1 MLTEL
6 TASEAK
12 TWGDKVFAN
21 VPVAD
26 ELASH
31 FDHYLS
37 DHDFSHNTRRA
48 VANDVRKFALWFT
61 STNGEALTLAR
72 ITARD
77 VADFKDYLRRDMAQ
91 AVATVNRGL
100 VSLSRFLGWL
110 TDQGLIA
117 SNPAR
122 KVKELRHQRLAPRGL
137 DRATVRRLL
146 RELELRADTRGHA
159 IMSLLLYTGCRVGDV
174 VELELADVDTNK
186 KRVTFKHGKGG
197 KERTTPLPTPARQSL
212 EAYLGTRPPVPS
224 PKLFWGQRG
233 PLTTRGI
240 RSLCAKYGK
249 LLGVHLHPHAFRH
262 TMANKF
268 LQDTSNDLVSLAQ
281 ILGHES
287 LQTTRRYAQRS
298 EQQLA
303 DVAEKLN
310 Y

>member
-1 MLTEL
+1 MPTEL
-6 TASEAK
+6 TVSEAK
-12 TWGDKVFAN
+12 TWGDKVFAG

-26 ELASH
+26 ELPSL
-31 FDHYLS
+31 FDRYLA
-37 DHDFSHNTRRA
+37 DHDFAANTRRA
-48 VANDVRKFALWFT
+48 VANDLRKFVVWFT
-61 STNGEALTLAR
+61 STNGEALALAR

-77 VADFKDYLRRDMAQ
+77 VSDFKDWLRREQAH

-100 VSLSRFLGWL
+100 VSLRRFLGWL
-110 TDQGLIA
+110 ADQGHIA

-122 KVKELRHQRLAPRGL
+122 KVKELRHQRLAPKGL

-146 RELELRADTRGHA
+146 RELELRADARGHA
-159 IMSLLLYTGCRVGDV
+159 IFSLLLYTGARVGDV
-174 VELELADVDTNK
+174 VELELADVDLHK
-186 KRVTFKHGKGG
+186 KRVTFRHGKGG
-197 KERTTPLPTPARQSL
+197 KERTVPLPTPARQSL
-212 EAYLGTRPPVPS
+212 EAYLDTRPPVPS

-262 TMANKF
+262 TMAHRF
-268 LQDTSNDLVSLAQ
+268 LDSTSNDLVSLAQ

-287 LQTTRRYAQRS
+287 LQTTRRYAHRS

-303 DVAEKLN
+303 DVAEKLS

>member
-6 TASEAK
+6 TVNEVK
-12 TWGDKVFAN
+12 TWGDKVFAG

-26 ELASH
+26 ELPSL
-31 FDHYLS
+31 FDRYLS
-37 DHDFSHNTRRA
+37 DHDFAANTRRA
-48 VANDVRKFALWFT
+48 VANDLRKFAVWFT
-61 STNGEALTLAR
+61 STNGEALALAR
-72 ITARD
+72 IIARD
-77 VADFKDYLRRDMAQ
+77 VADFKEHLRKDEGK

-100 VSLSRFLGWL
+100 VSLRRFLGWL
-110 TDQGLIA
+110 TDQGHIA
-117 SNPAR
+117 TNPAR
-122 KVKELRHQRLAPRGL
+122 KVKELRHQWLAPKGL
-137 DRATVRRLL
+137 DRATARRLL
-146 RELELRADTRGHA
+146 RELELRADARGHA
-159 IMSLLLYTGCRVGDV
+159 IFSLLLYTGCRVGDV
-174 VELELADVDTNK
+174 VELDLADVDLGK
-186 KRVTFKHGKGG
+186 KRVTFRHGKGG

-212 EAYLGTRPPVPS
+212 EAYLETRPPVPS

-268 LQDTSNDLVSLAQ
+268 LADTSNDLVSLAQ